1 MKGLIPVILI
11 VLIVLKLAGE
21 ISWPWVAVLAPL
33 WVPFALAFGTGVLA
47 MLLVQVVRLWN
58 YINRGGW

>member
-33 WVPFALAFGTGVLA
+33 WVSFALSFAIGV
-47 MLLVQVVRLWN
+47 LLVQAIRLWN